1 MKMILSEVEPGAIL
15 YCADLLNAEKCL
27 ITIIYQSD
35 KSHWASAL
43 CERAFQEQRR
53 FELYR
58 AYKDFRDDH
67 IIDYLAYQP
76 NSDIDQI
83 LAAYLQ
89 LKYVVGAYSELVYPK
104 NLEYI
109 CSKLIGGVKL
119 LPYSTPYSFSPE
131 IKSIQS
137 KALSRFKSVK
147 VKAQ

>member
-43 CERAFQEQRR
+43 CERAFQEQRK
-53 FELYR
+53 FEIYR

-67 IIDYLAYQP
+67 VVDYLAYQP

-89 LKYVVGAYSELVYPK
+89 LKIMLGAFSELVYPK

-109 CSKLIGGVKL
+109 CSKLIGDIKL
-119 LPYSTPYSFSPE
+119 LPYSTPDIFSPE
-131 IKSIQS
+131 IKLIQS
-137 KALSRFKSVK
+137 KALQRFKSIK